1 MMKKF
6 MALLIAVFMMFS
18 SITVVHGAFKKDPTK
33 YPGQSEAA
41 DAIIEA
47 IKDNDVEK
55 IESMFNTESRDG
67 IKDLHQKIETLFS
80 CIDGDIISHKSYGSF
95 QSDKIDSGYRYSKV
109 GFYIIID
116 TENSKYWLSV
126 NWIKKHS
133 SKPEKVGITAIRL
146 FLIDDEENTIDFWEG
161 ISLTTRIS
169 VTYKKELDLYRDP
182 GAIAHYNSLG
192 YDSVVLTSSDESVL
206 TVSQDGFV
214 TTKGPGTA
222 IVTETLTNTKTGKVV
237 KDEYEI
243 TVELKFWQKFIW
255 YCLFGF
261 LWY

>member
-1 MMKKF
+1 MKKI
-6 MALLIAVFMMFS
+6 MALLIAIIMMLS
-18 SITVVHGAFKKDPTK
+18 SVTVVHGVFEKGPTH
-33 YPGQSEAA
+33 YPSQTKAA

-47 IKDNDVEK
+47 IKANDADK
-55 IESMFNTESRDG
+55 IEDMFNVESRDG
-67 IKDLHQKIETLFS
+67 IKDLHQKIENMIS
-80 CIDGDIISHKSYGSF
+80 EIDGHIISHKSSGSYQKDEF
-95 QSDKIDSGYRYSKV
+95 DLGYSYSEVGFDITITTENQMYKV
-109 GFYIIID
+109 GV
-116 TENSKYWLSV
+116 S
-126 NWIKKHS
+126 WITKCS
-133 SKPEKVGITAIRL
+133 SDSEKVGIDAMTL
-146 FLIDDEENTIDFWEG
+146 FLLNKEERMIDFWET
-161 ISLTTRIS
+161 ISLPFKES
-169 VTYKKELDLYRDP
+169 VTYKKELDLLRDP

-222 IVTETLTNTKTGKVV
+222 IVTKTLTNTKTGKVV